1 MLHVIDNALTE
12 DERVAVR
19 DYFLGFKDSTKLDW
33 ADGAFDKIVAY
44 GSPLSKLLSIAG
56 QFVNLNPMVGCEYW
70 SHLNTKSG
78 WHKDTD
84 ETKLYRDS
92 VESFPICSVVY
103 YPHVQNLVGGRL
115 IFETASIQ
123 PQTNRLVIFAS
134 GLRHCVEDFSGERIS
149 VAVNPWHYKLEGY
162 E

>member
-1 MLHVIDNALTE
+1 MLHVLDNALTE

-19 DYFLGFKDSTKLDW
+19 DYFLGFKDSTKPDW
-33 ADGAFDKIVAY
+33 ADGAFDKIVVY

-56 QFVNLNPMVGCEYW
+56 RFVNLTPMVGCEYW
-70 SHLNTKSG
+70 SHLSKKSG

-84 ETKLYRDS
+84 ETKLYRDGL
-92 VESFPICSVVY
+92 ESFPLCSCVY
-103 YPHVQNLVGGRL
+103 YPHTKDLVGGSLLFDSFTVRPL
-115 IFETASIQ
+115 
-123 PQTNRLVIFAS
+123 TNRLVIFS
-134 GLRHCVEDFSGERIS
+134 PDLLHCVEDFSGERIS